1 MKKYFI
7 LFLLILVPASFADVS
22 IMAPAVAETDYGYV
36 GAPINIDVKVSN
48 GSGHVFMDTMPMT
61 QMDMQGS
68 ARIASKVAFDITGK
82 NQNKYDVYY
91 IVRSDVPVIGGP
103 SAGATLCV
111 ATIAALN
118 NWSIN
123 KDVMMTGMINP
134 DGSIGP
140 VGGILEKLKA
150 AKSLNMKYFLIPK
163 GERYVNAGEG
173 LGGNNTVDVVKYG
186 KELGITV
193 IEVKSINDAL
203 YYFTNHRIVE
213 KNYHANIMKE
223 NIYKNMMKSLSIKI
237 LNRTENNYLIISN
250 RLNYESKYNPK
261 LNYDLKVEL
270 TNDQS
275 MAKSDIAY
283 ASELQLNKSYY
294 ASTSKAFGALIT
306 LEYINTTLNYLD
318 SNDGNNYIKNY
329 LLNIQKNIDYQKKHI
344 NNKKMT
350 EDNFEYIMASK
361 SRVYEADELMNS
373 AWKSYYN
380 NKPLEALKYGSYA
393 KLRAESAI
401 WWLNLYNYSKNY
413 YNQYG
418 ENKTRYINTSDLKY
432 LAQEY
437 LDNSEVVVLYS
448 SMVFPNAMTSEAQ
461 KNLDDAKNYYD
472 NKEYLLSIS
481 KSIDAQVYATTSL
494 NFMEDMGYL
503 RNIAREKINMAEHC
517 NDLIPVSALSYYEY
531 AGSFNDNITKI
542 LYYKYSMAYAQMDID
557 IINELNNGNNSVIG
571 LNNEFIE
578 DSNTSPVV
586 YSSNYYSS
594 PYSLK
599 NILLCVILVLSGLF
613 CGIIIGHHVPKKND
627 KK

>member
-173 LGGNNTVDVVKYG
+173 LGENNTVDVVKYG